1 MPELPDLVHI
11 EKVLRAS
18 LPGDTVVA
26 VSVREPVVLRVAVP
40 GGFSEALTGRKVGGC
55 AAMDRSWSWS
65 SLRTS

>member
-18 LPGDTVVA
+18 LPGDTVAA

-40 GGFSEALTGRKVGGC
+40 GGSFAR
-55 AAMDRSWSWS
+55 
-65 SLRTS
+65 